1 MALTVTTQDLLL
13 LLLCLLLF
21 DPVDQ
26 VLAVGQSSQW
36 Q

>member
-1 MALTVTTQDLLL
+1 MALTVTTQDLL